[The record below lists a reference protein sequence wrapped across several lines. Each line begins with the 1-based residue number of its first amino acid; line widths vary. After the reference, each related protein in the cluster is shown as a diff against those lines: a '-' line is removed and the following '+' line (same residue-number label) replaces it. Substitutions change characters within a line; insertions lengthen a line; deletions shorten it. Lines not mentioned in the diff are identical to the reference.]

1 MAQRKLAAN
10 VRTAWDGGDEAEAL
24 RKTLASISGVD
35 YKKFERQQLEKTRK
49 PAPRRAQEKPKRAPK
64 AAAFQLTDLRAIV
77 EDWEGDELVLDALE
91 DGPRSPT
98 GEEAAAALSPA
109 RAPKTELG
117 EVWWNCESPAPGEA
131 EALPGPDLTM
141 DYSYEQYV
149 ADFHKIV
156 PKEARERRAATF
168 AANLET
174 IVAHNAKGASYVM
187 GVNKRRQRR
196 QDQGGC
202 GSCWAFAST
211 ATMESHVAI
220 ETGTLFQLSP
230 QELVSCMPNPKE
242 SRRRGGCGRD
252 VRLAFQYYVDNGG
265 VVQEFQMGYTSY
277 YGKNGDCYIKNTTAS
292 RTRARTGR
300 PAPVATISG
309 FEKLPVNEYAP
320 LMRAV
325 ATKGPVA
332 VSVDASWGGY
342 ESGIFETDTYDS
354 VIDHAVVLVGY
365 GTDEALGKDYWLV
378 RNSWGPT
385 WGEKGY
391 IRLRRHAADLDAY
404 CGVDTK
410 PLDGVGCA
418 AGPANM
424 TTCGTSGIL
433 SDSAYPV
440 GGRLV

>member
-1 MAQRKLAAN
+1 MFVL
-10 VRTAWDGGDEAEAL
+10 L
-24 RKTLASISGVD
+24 TLG
-35 YKKFERQQLEKTRK
+35 F
-49 PAPRRAQEKPKRAPK
+49 
-64 AAAFQLTDLRAIV
+64 
-77 EDWEGDELVLDALE
+77 
-91 DGPRSPT
+91 
-98 GEEAAAALSPA
+98 AAALPP
-109 RAPKTELG
+109 R
-117 EVWWNCESPAPGEA
+117 
-131 EALPGPDLTM
+131 GPDLTM
-141 DYSYEQYV
+141 DYSYDQYV

-187 GVNKRRQRR
+187 GVNKFTDEAPPKGLHRGLRAAAPRRFAASEPVDVAALPKAVDWRDKGVVSGVK
-196 QDQGGC
+196 DQGGC

-242 SRRRGGCGRD
+242 CGGTGGCAGATSE
-252 VRLAFQYYVDNGG
+252 LAFQYYVDNGG

-292 RTRARTGR
+292 KDKG
-300 PAPVATISG
+300 PDPGGVQHPVATISG

>member
-1 MAQRKLAAN
+1 MR
-10 VRTAWDGGDEAEAL
+10 
-24 RKTLASISGVD
+24 S
-35 YKKFERQQLEKTRK
+35 
-49 PAPRRAQEKPKRAPK
+49 
-64 AAAFQLTDLRAIV
+64 
-77 EDWEGDELVLDALE
+77 VLLFL
-91 DGPRSPT
+91 PV
-98 GEEAAAALSPA
+98 AAALPP
-109 RAPKTELG
+109 R
-117 EVWWNCESPAPGEA
+117 
-131 EALPGPDLTM
+131 GPDLTM

-187 GVNKRRQRR
+187 GVNKFTDEAPPKGLHRGLRAAAPRRFAASEPVDVAALPEAVDWRDKGVVSGVK
-196 QDQGGC
+196 DQGGC

-242 SRRRGGCGRD
+242 CGGTGGCAGATSE
-252 VRLAFQYYVDNGG
+252 LAFQYYVDNGG

-292 RTRARTGR
+292 KDRG
-300 PAPVATISG
+300 PDPGGVQHPVATISG

-320 LMRAV
+320 LMHAV

-418 AGPANM
+418 GGPANM